1 MRRILVDDARRRN
14 AAKSSGTGLR
24 LSLSALDVV
33 GSQQDEDVLA
43 IDEALTAL
51 EAVDARASKV
61 VELRFFAGL
70 AEAAAAQ
77 TLGVSVA
84 TIKRDWTF
92 ARAWL
97 HDRLTAK
104 DQP

>member
-1 MRRILVDDARRRN
+1 MVALIATQMRRILVDDAR
-14 AAKSSGTGLR
+14 A
-24 LSLSALDVV
+24 
-33 GSQQDEDVLA
+33 GSQQDGDVLA

-70 AEAAAAQ
+70 AEAEAAQ
-77 TLGVSVA
+77 TLGVPVA

-104 DQP
+104 DQS